1 MPGNNAD
8 WGVPSPTLFQPFN
21 GPPDIVIFP
30 FPIPVEIINAVHA
43 ALGAT
48 WSTIE
53 AILYRKSTTQYWFDA
68 LAVPSSPTTF
78 GDYAICRGAIN
89 STTGIV
95 SQIWSYSGAIGGTRH
110 RLGTQ
115 ALDLDIQ
122 IGDPA
127 NAGITITKN
136 PLTIPSV
143 VTIGAGIGGGT
154 NGVINLEAGTGAGTI
169 NLTAPGNITAKSPF
183 VVDTSQGFTM
193 TNENLA
199 VNGSGGRIIPKTGTV
214 VGTTDASGFL
224 TFFHALG
231 ATPTAVLVTPQAPS
245 AGTVFSQVLCDTIG
259 ATTARIR
266 AISNVGNAIV
276 TTSVTFRYAAFGV

>member
-8 WGVPSPTLFQPFN
+8 WGVPNSTLTQPFT

-30 FPIPVEIINAVHA
+30 DPIPVAIVNAIHS

-48 WSTIE
+48 WSVIA
-53 AILYRKSTTQYWFDA
+53 AILYRKTTTQYWFDA
-68 LAVPSSPTTF
+68 LAVPSAPTTF
-78 GDYAICRGAIN
+78 GDYAVCRGAIN
-89 STTGIV
+89 GATGIV
-95 SQIWSYSGAIGGTRH
+95 SQIWSYSGIIGGTRH

-115 ALDLDIQ
+115 SLDLDIQ

-136 PLTIPSV
+136 PLTIPAAIA
-143 VTIGAGIGGGT
+143 IGTGTGGT
-154 NGVINLEAGTGAGTI
+154 ID
-169 NLTAPGNITAKSPF
+169 LTAPGNITARSPF
-183 VVDTSQGFTM
+183 VVDTSQSFTM

-214 VGTTDASGFL
+214 TATTDASGFV

-231 ATPTAVLVTPQAPS
+231 ATPTAVLVTPQAPIS
-245 AGTVFSQVLCDTIG
+245 GTVFSQVVCDTIG

-266 AISNVGNAIV
+266 AISNLGNGIASS
-276 TTSVTFRYAAFGV
+276 SVTFRYAAFGV